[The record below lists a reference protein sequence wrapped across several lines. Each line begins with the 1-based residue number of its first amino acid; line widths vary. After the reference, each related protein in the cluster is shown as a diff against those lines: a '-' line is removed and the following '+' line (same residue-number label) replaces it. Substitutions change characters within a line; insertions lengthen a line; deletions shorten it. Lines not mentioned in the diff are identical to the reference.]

1 MSGPVLL
8 GSIHFGPWEVG
19 KKKPGLGGC
28 FPFETRSGELMLG
41 PLGDS
46 GLHQVLDE
54 FVLKKLFEK

>member
-1 MSGPVLL
+1 
-8 GSIHFGPWEVG
+8 
-19 KKKPGLGGC
+19 
-28 FPFETRSGELMLG
+28 MLG